1 MLAYSYIPQPPLA
14 DFVNLFWFY
23 ERPALP
29 HARERLL
36 PTGTV
41 ELVFNLRDDSLRV
54 CDGQAPDRC
63 QHFPGALLCGP
74 HAESFIIDTDQ
85 QESTMGVHF
94 KPGGA
99 FPFFALPA
107 SELCNAHVGLDTLWG
122 RAAAELRERLLA
134 APTPDAKFCILEQTL
149 LAQLARPLAQNSAV
163 AFALQALHAA
173 PDTQTIAA
181 ITAQIGFSP
190 RRFFDLFTAEVGL
203 TPKRFCRIRRFQ
215 AALRRIHAGSS
226 VDWSDLALACGYFDQ
241 SHFINDFRA
250 FSGLTPTAYLAQQG
264 PQLNHVPLID

>member
-1 MLAYSYIPQPPLA
+1 MFACSYIPQPPLA

-23 ERPALP
+23 DRHTLP
-29 HARERLL
+29 HAHERVL

-41 ELVFNLRDDSLRV
+41 ELVFNLRDDSLRLY
-54 CDGQAPDRC
+54 DGPAPDRC
-63 QHFPGALLCGP
+63 QHFPGALVCGP

-107 SELCNAHVGLDTLWG
+107 NELCNTHVGLDTLWG

-134 APTPDAKFCILEQTL
+134 APTPDAKFRILEQTL
-149 LAQLARPLAQNSAV
+149 LAQLARPLAQNPAV
-163 AFALQALHAA
+163 AFALQVLHAA
-173 PDTQTIAA
+173 PHTGTIAD
-181 ITAQIGFSP
+181 ITTQISLSP
-190 RRFFDLFTAEVGL
+190 RRFFDLFTAQVGL

-215 AALRRIHAGSS
+215 AALRCIHTGRS
-226 VDWSDLALACGYFDQ
+226 VDWPNLALTCGYFDQ
-241 SHFINDFRA
+241 SHFINDFRD
-250 FSGLTPTAYLAQQG
+250 FSGLTPTAYLTQRG